1 MTTLN
6 DDGPLPLPFD
16 DSNEQQGQQRATR
29 TCSDVGSCSNSL
41 PLMTLMMVMR
51 KGVTVTRR
59 VMMVMRIGIAPVKAR
74 TMVMRLAVTALKTI
88 AVAQQRQVCEMHPC
102 LLFPSTSSQS
112 IPCVTI
118 HKSCSSVRY
127 IPNTHGFIS
136 FIMQI

>member
-1 MTTLN
+1 MTTL

-16 DSNEQQGQQRATR
+16 DSNEQQGQRRATR

-41 PLMTLMMVMR
+41 PLRTSMMVTR
-51 KGVTVTRR
+51 KGVTVMRSA
-59 VMMVMRIGIAPVKAR
+59 MMVMRTGIAPVKTR
-74 TMVMRLAVTALKTI
+74 TMVTRLAVTALRTI
-88 AVAQQRQVCEMHPC
+88 AVTQRRQVCEMRPC

-112 IPCVTI
+112 IPYVTI
-118 HKSCSSVRY
+118 RKSCSSVRY